1 MACGALAR
9 PAWLEQPRRSCSRP
23 CASHRTSS
31 WARWIV
37 AMRDLIVLN
46 CELVRIQHVCIAN
59 TFDPV
64 LIVVT
69 S

>member
-1 MACGALAR
+1 MI
-9 PAWLEQPRRSCSRP
+9 
-23 CASHRTSS
+23 SS
-31 WARWIV
+31 WVRWIV

-59 TFDPV
+59 TFDHV
-64 LIVVT
+64 LIVIT